1 MKKMVKLSL
10 IMLAAIICFAGVVYA
25 ASSCKISLEIAKS
38 EFSKNEEFSVDVKLS
53 DIQSERGFIAL
64 EAVLEYDKS
73 SLTLVKMQG
82 QNEWSNPI
90 KDLSYNEATGKL
102 VIDKNGL
109 AKSDEV
115 ILKLTFKVNENS
127 KDTTT
132 ITLKDIKASDAT
144 SPVQVATVTKNITIK
159 NGGSTPIIPVDPDPT
174 PDPEPTP
181 DPTPNPD
188 TKPNETQKPNT
199 NTNANTNN
207 KDNTIST
214 DKMPKTGTNA
224 EIVVG
229 SIVVIAVAGIIFGI
243 KSRKMN

>member
-1 MKKMVKLSL
+1 MKKIVKLSL
-10 IMLAAIICFAGVVYA
+10 IMILTIMCFAGAVYA
-25 ASSCKISLEIAKS
+25 ASSCNISLVTAKT
-38 EFSKNEEFSVDVKLS
+38 EYSKNEEINVDVKIS
-53 DIQSERGFIAL
+53 NIQSERGFIAL
-64 EAVLEYDKS
+64 EAVLEYDKT

-82 QNEWSNPI
+82 QNEWSSPI

-144 SPVQVATVTKNITIK
+144 TPTQVATATKSIKIT
-159 NGGSTPIIPVDPDPT
+159 TPIIPVDPT
-174 PDPEPTP
+174 DPEPE
-181 DPTPNPD
+181 PTPNPD
-188 TKPNETQKPNT
+188 TKPNQPQNPNT
-199 NTNANTNN
+199 NTNTNTNNN

-214 DKMPKTGTNA
+214 DKMPKTGTNT
-224 EIVVG
+224 EF
-229 SIVVIAVAGIIFGI
+229 VIGGIAVILVAGIIFGI

>member
-1 MKKMVKLSL
+1 MKKIVKLSL
-10 IMLAAIICFAGVVYA
+10 IMLLIIVCCAGAVYA
-25 ASSCKISLEIAKS
+25 ASSCKISLETAKS

-64 EAVLEYDKS
+64 EAVLEYDKT
-73 SLTLVKMQG
+73 SLTLVEMQG
-82 QNEWSNPI
+82 LNEWSKPI
-90 KDLSYNEATGKL
+90 KDLSYNEATGKF

-127 KDTTT
+127 KENTT
-132 ITLKDIKASDAT
+132 ITLKNIKASDAT
-144 SPVQVATVTKNITIK
+144 APVEVATTTKSITIK
-159 NGGSTPIIPVDPDPT
+159 TTPTIPTEPT
-174 PDPEPTP
+174 DPEPN
-181 DPTPNPD
+181 PNPD
-188 TKPNETQKPNT
+188 TKPNEPQKPNT
-199 NTNANTNN
+199 NTNSTT
-207 KDNTIST
+207 DNTILK

-229 SIVVIAVAGIIFGI
+229 SIAVLVVAGIIFGI

>member
-25 ASSCKISLEIAKS
+25 ASSCSISLETAKT

-53 DIQSERGFIAL
+53 NIQSERGFIAL

-127 KDTTT
+127 KDTTA
-132 ITLKDIKASDAT
+132 ITLKNIKASDAT

-159 NGGSTPIIPVDPDPT
+159 NGGSTPIIPVDPDP
-174 PDPEPTP
+174 EPTP
-181 DPTPNPD
+181 NPTPNPD

-199 NTNANTNN
+199 NTNN

>member
-25 ASSCKISLEIAKS
+25 ASSCSISLETAKT

-53 DIQSERGFIAL
+53 NIQSERGFIAL
-64 EAVLEYDKS
+64 EAVLEYDKTS
-73 SLTLVKMQG
+73 VTLVKMQG

-159 NGGSTPIIPVDPDPT
+159 GATTPDPDPT

-181 DPTPNPD
+181 DPTPNPNPD
-188 TKPNETQKPNT
+188 TKPTKPQVPGTNT
-199 NTNANTNN
+199 NTTT
-207 KDNTIST
+207 DDTISK
-214 DKMPKTGTNA
+214 DKMPKTGTNT
-224 EIVVG
+224 EIVIG
-229 SIVVIAVAGIIFGI
+229 SIVVILAAGIIFGI
-243 KSRKMN
+243 RARKMY

>member
-1 MKKMVKLSL
+1 MKKIVKLSL
-10 IMLAAIICFAGVVYA
+10 IMLLAIICFTGAVYA
-25 ASSCKISLEIAKS
+25 ASSCSISLETAKA

-53 DIQSERGFIAL
+53 NIQSERGFIAL
-64 EAVLEYDKS
+64 EAVLEYDKT

-82 QNEWSNPI
+82 QNEWSSPI

-127 KDTTT
+127 KENTT
-132 ITLKDIKASDAT
+132 ITLKNIKASDAT
-144 SPVQVATVTKNITIK
+144 APVEVATATKNIKIT
-159 NGGSTPIIPVDPDPT
+159 TPIIPVDPIDP
-174 PDPEPTP
+174 DP

-188 TKPNETQKPNT
+188 PTPDPKPTQPQKPNNNT
-199 NTNANTNN
+199 NTII
-207 KDNTIST
+207 DNTISN
-214 DKMPKTGTNA
+214 DKMPKTGTNT
-224 EIVVG
+224 E
-229 SIVVIAVAGIIFGI
+229 VVIGGIAVILVAGIIFGI

>member
-1 MKKMVKLSL
+1 MKKIVKLSL
-10 IMLAAIICFAGVVYA
+10 IMLLAIICFTGVVYA
-25 ASSCKISLEIAKS
+25 ASSCNISLETVKS

-53 DIQSERGFIAL
+53 NIQSERGFIAL
-64 EAVLEYDKS
+64 EAVLEYDKT

-82 QNEWSNPI
+82 QNEWSSPI

-144 SPVQVATVTKNITIK
+144 APVEVATATKNIKIT
-159 NGGSTPIIPVDPDPT
+159 TPIIPVDPIDP
-174 PDPEPTP
+174 DP

-188 TKPNETQKPNT
+188 PTPDPKPTQPQKPNNNT
-199 NTNANTNN
+199 NTII
-207 KDNTIST
+207 DNTISN
-214 DKMPKTGTNA
+214 DKMPKTGTNT
-224 EIVVG
+224 E
-229 SIVVIAVAGIIFGI
+229 VVIGGIAVIAIAGIIFGI

>member
-1 MKKMVKLSL
+1 MKKIVKLSL
-10 IMLAAIICFAGVVYA
+10 VMLLAIICFTGAVYA
-25 ASSCKISLEIAKS
+25 ASSCSISLETVKS

-53 DIQSERGFIAL
+53 NIQSERGFIAL
-64 EAVLEYDKS
+64 EAVLEYDKT

-82 QNEWSNPI
+82 QNEWSSPI

-132 ITLKDIKASDAT
+132 ITLKNIKASDAT
-144 SPVQVATVTKNITIK
+144 SPVEVATATKNIKIT
-159 NGGSTPIIPVDPDPT
+159 TPIIPVDPPT
-174 PDPEPTP
+174 PTNPEKPTQP
-181 DPTPNPD
+181 QT
-188 TKPNETQKPNT
+188 PNT
-199 NTNANTNN
+199 NNNTNNNINNNTNNN
-207 KDNTIST
+207 KDNTISNE
-214 DKMPKTGTNA
+214 KMPKTGTNT
-224 EIVVG
+224 E
-229 SIVVIAVAGIIFGI
+229 VVIGGIAVIAIAGIIFGI

>member
-1 MKKMVKLSL
+1 MKKIIKLSL
-10 IMLAAIICFAGVVYA
+10 IMLLIIVCCAGAVYA
-25 ASSCKISLEIAKS
+25 ASSCKISLETAKS

-53 DIQSERGFIAL
+53 NIQSERGFIAL

-127 KDTTT
+127 KDTTA

-144 SPVQVATVTKNITIK
+144 TPTQVATVTKNIKIVTQV
-159 NGGSTPIIPVDPDPT
+159 IPTNPT
-174 PDPEPTP
+174 
-181 DPTPNPD
+181 PD
-188 TKPNETQKPNT
+188 TKPSTKPSTKPNT
-199 NTNANTNN
+199 NTII
-207 KDNTIST
+207 DNTISK

-229 SIVVIAVAGIIFGI
+229 SIAVLVVAGVIFGI

>member
-1 MKKMVKLSL
+1 MKVTVKLSVIILL
-10 IMLAAIICFAGVVYA
+10 IIVCFTGAVYA
-25 ASSCKISLEIAKS
+25 ASSCNIGLETTKT
-38 EFSKNEEFSVDVKLS
+38 EFDKNEEFSVDVKIS
-53 DIQSERGFIAL
+53 NIQSERGFIAL

-73 SLTLVKMQG
+73 SLTLVEMEG
-82 QNEWSNPI
+82 QNKWSSPI

-115 ILKLTFKVNENS
+115 ILKLKFKVNENS
-127 KDTTT
+127 KDTAK
-132 ITLKDIKASDAT
+132 ITLKDIKVSDAT
-144 SPVQVATVTKNITIK
+144 TPVQVATVTKNITIK
-159 NGGSTPIIPVDPDPT
+159 GATTPIIPVDPAPT

-188 TKPNETQKPNT
+188 TKPNEPQKPNT
-199 NTNANTNN
+199 NTNN

-214 DKMPKTGTNA
+214 DKMPKTGTNT

-229 SIVVIAVAGIIFGI
+229 STVVIAVAGIIFGI

>member
-1 MKKMVKLSL
+1 MKKIVKLSL
-10 IMLAAIICFAGVVYA
+10 VMLLIIVCCTGAVYA
-25 ASSCKISLEIAKS
+25 ASSCNISLETAKS

-53 DIQSERGFIAL
+53 NIQSERGFIAL
-64 EAVLEYDKS
+64 EAVLEYDKT

-82 QNEWSNPI
+82 QNDWSSPI

-127 KDTTT
+127 KENTT
-132 ITLKDIKASDAT
+132 ITLKNIKASDAT
-144 SPVQVATVTKNITIK
+144 APVEVATATKNIKIT
-159 NGGSTPIIPVDPDPT
+159 TPIIPVDPIDP
-174 PDPEPTP
+174 DP

-188 TKPNETQKPNT
+188 PTPDPKPTQPQKPNNNT
-199 NTNANTNN
+199 NTII
-207 KDNTIST
+207 DNTISN
-214 DKMPKTGTNA
+214 DKMPKTGTNTEVIIGGIA
-224 EIVVG
+224 
-229 SIVVIAVAGIIFGI
+229 VIAIAGIIFGI

>member
-1 MKKMVKLSL
+1 MKKIIKLSL
-10 IMLAAIICFAGVVYA
+10 IMLLIIVCCAGAVYA
-25 ASSCKISLEIAKS
+25 ASSCKISLETAKS

-53 DIQSERGFIAL
+53 NIQSERGFIAL
-64 EAVLEYDKS
+64 EAVLEYDKT

-115 ILKLTFKVNENS
+115 ILKLTFKVNESS
-127 KDTTT
+127 KDTTA

-144 SPVQVATVTKNITIK
+144 TPTQVATVTKNIKIVTQV
-159 NGGSTPIIPVDPDPT
+159 IPTDPT
-174 PDPEPTP
+174 NPT
-181 DPTPNPD
+181 PD
-188 TKPNETQKPNT
+188 TKPSTKPNT
-199 NTNANTNN
+199 NTII
-207 KDNTIST
+207 DNTISK

-229 SIVVIAVAGIIFGI
+229 SIAVLVVAGVIFGI

>member
-1 MKKMVKLSL
+1 MKKIVKLSL
-10 IMLAAIICFAGVVYA
+10 IMILIIMCFAGAVYA
-25 ASSCKISLEIAKS
+25 ASSCNISLVTAKT
-38 EFSKNEEFSVDVKLS
+38 EYSKNEEFSVDVKIS
-53 DIQSERGFIAL
+53 NIQSERGFIAL

-73 SLTLVKMQG
+73 NLTLVKMEG
-82 QNEWSNPI
+82 QNAWSSPI

-144 SPVQVATVTKNITIK
+144 TPVEVSTATKSIKIT
-159 NGGSTPIIPVDPDPT
+159 TPIIPVDPTTPT
-174 PDPEPTP
+174 EPE
-181 DPTPNPD
+181 NP
-188 TKPNETQKPNT
+188 TKPTQPQTPNT
-199 NTNANTNN
+199 NNNVNNNTNNN

-214 DKMPKTGTNA
+214 NKMPKTGTNT
-224 EIVVG
+224 EF
-229 SIVVIAVAGIIFGI
+229 VIGGIAVILVAGIIFGI

>member
-1 MKKMVKLSL
+1 MKKIVKLSL
-10 IMLAAIICFAGVVYA
+10 VMLLIIVCCTGAVYA
-25 ASSCKISLEIAKS
+25 ASSCNISLETAKA

-53 DIQSERGFIAL
+53 NIQSERGFIAL
-64 EAVLEYDKS
+64 EAVLEYDKT

-82 QNEWSNPI
+82 QNDWSSPI

-127 KDTTT
+127 KENTT
-132 ITLKDIKASDAT
+132 ITLKNIKASDAT
-144 SPVQVATVTKNITIK
+144 SPVEVATATKNIKIT
-159 NGGSTPIIPVDPDPT
+159 TPIIPVDPID
-174 PDPEPTP
+174 P

-188 TKPNETQKPNT
+188 PTPDPTPTQPQKPNNNT
-199 NTNANTNN
+199 NTII
-207 KDNTIST
+207 DNTISN
-214 DKMPKTGTNA
+214 DKMPKTGTNT
-224 EIVVG
+224 E
-229 SIVVIAVAGIIFGI
+229 VVIGGIAVIAIAGIIFGI